1 MQKTKYIALLIIA
14 LFTKSIIAQSD
25 ISEASINSTDSTIVS
40 LNDKEMTSKT
50 SKEATENFTE
60 QDEEM
65 EKKSKWNVAFD
76 LTLNSRF
83 IWRGL
88 VLGDH
93 PNAQTSVTFSKGG
106 FFIGVWSSYPF
117 SIASDAPNYK
127 EIIPYIGYG
136 GKIGK
141 KSNLAV
147 MVLPHYDPNVGGFL
161 NFDNDGAT
169 NRLEL
174 RAVYNIGKL
183 DFFVGWDFYNSFP
196 GSDAPLYLEV
206 GYSIDMPN
214 SITVRPFVS
223 ASPNDNYYTT
233 DGEANVTQIGWYT
246 SKSYSIGKEVGLA
259 LKADMVYN
267 PDREEFNA
275 AFGATVKF

>member
-1 MQKTKYIALLIIA
+1 MKNLKYITILVALCSLSV
-14 LFTKSIIAQSD
+14 TAQLKDSN
-25 ISEASINSTDSTIVS
+25 EASINTENISVDSQNSSMVT
-40 LNDKEMTSKT
+40 EP
-50 SKEATENFTE
+50 EATT
-60 QDEEM
+60 QDTQED
-65 EKKSKWNVAFD
+65 KKSKWNVAYD

-93 PNAQTSVTFSKGG
+93 PNAQASVTFSKGG

-136 GKIGK
+136 GKVGK

-147 MVLPHYDPNVGGFL
+147 MVLPHYDPNVGGFFD
-161 NFDNDGAT
+161 FDNDGAT

-183 DFFVGWDFYNSFP
+183 DFFAGWDFYNSFP

-214 SITVRPFVS
+214 KITVRPFIS

-233 DGEANVTQIGWYT
+233 DGKANVTQIGWYT
-246 SKSYSIGKEVGLA
+246 SKSYSISKEVGLTF
-259 LKADMVYN
+259 KTDMVYN

-275 AFGATVKF
+275 AFNATIKL

>member
-1 MQKTKYIALLIIA
+1 MKNLKYILILTII
-14 LFTKSIIAQSD
+14 LGLQPIIAQQAED
-25 ISEASINSTDSTIVS
+25 ETAEVLETVS
-40 LNDKEMTSKT
+40 SNQKT
-50 SKEATENFTE
+50 TQEV
-60 QDEEM
+60 QDENIVADASEQ
-65 EKKSKWNVAFD
+65 EEEEPKKSKWNVAYD

-93 PNAQTSVTFSKGG
+93 PNAQASVTFSNGG
-106 FFIGVWSSYPF
+106 FFVGVWSSYPF
-117 SIASDAPNYK
+117 AIASDAPNYK

-136 GKIGK
+136 GKVGE

-147 MVLPHYDPNVGGFL
+147 MVLPHYDPNVGGFFD
-161 NFDNDGAT
+161 FDNDGAT

-174 RAVYNIGKL
+174 RAIYNIGKL
-183 DFFVGWDFYNSFP
+183 DFFAGWDFYNSFP

-206 GYSIDMPN
+206 GYSIEMPN
-214 SITVRPFVS
+214 KITVRPFIS
-223 ASPNDNYYTT
+223 GSPNDNYYTT
-233 DGEANVTQIGWYT
+233 DEKANVTQIGWYT
-246 SKSYSIGKEVGLA
+246 SKSYSISKEVGLT

-275 AFGATVKF
+275 AFNATIKL